1 MVQRLFSYLTGTVF
15 LLLIPYFMTIFI
27 NGPDAAL
34 LNRSF
39 DEEDCLPAIVSLEI
53 SGDMEPETRK
63 CQAVIAR
70 TNFYRQIQEGKT
82 VRKILGEVREG
93 IWNYEGILD
102 FLKRDW
108 EKAVEE
114 TKGKILTVDGEI
126 KPAPYHQI
134 SGGRTRDGAEVFHSE
149 EYAYLRSVDSSGDK
163 NSPDYLNS
171 TYFSLQQMPK
181 ALEVMERDSAGY
193 VMSLRTDKN
202 ILEGEAF
209 RTGMGLAS
217 ANFTLQKLD
226 GEYRF
231 LCKGKGHGLGFSQYG
246 GNELAKE
253 GKTWE
258 EILKVYFPA
267 MEIEKAA
274 M

>member
-1 MVQRLFSYLTGTVF
+1 MVQRFLSYLTGTVF

-39 DEEDCLPAIVSLEI
+39 DGEDCLPAIVSLEI
-53 SGDMEPETRK
+53 SGDMKPETRK

-82 VRKILGEVREG
+82 IGEILGEVREG
-93 IWNYEGILD
+93 IWSYGGIFDL
-102 FLKRDW
+102 LKRNW

-114 TKGKILTVDGEI
+114 TRGMVLTADGEI
-126 KPAPYHQI
+126 KLAPYHQI
-134 SGGRTRDGAEVFHSE
+134 SSGKTRDGAEVFHSE
-149 EYAYLRSVDSSGDK
+149 EYAYLKSVDSSGDK
-163 NSPDYLNS
+163 SSPDYLNS

-181 ALEVMERDSAGY
+181 ALEVVERDSAGY
-193 VMSLRTDKN
+193 VMSLQTDKN

-209 RTGMGLAS
+209 RVGMGLAS
-217 ANFTLQKLD
+217 ADFTLQKLD
-226 GEYRF
+226 GKYRF

-258 EILKVYFPA
+258 EILKVYFPE
-267 MEIEKAA
+267 MEIEKAE